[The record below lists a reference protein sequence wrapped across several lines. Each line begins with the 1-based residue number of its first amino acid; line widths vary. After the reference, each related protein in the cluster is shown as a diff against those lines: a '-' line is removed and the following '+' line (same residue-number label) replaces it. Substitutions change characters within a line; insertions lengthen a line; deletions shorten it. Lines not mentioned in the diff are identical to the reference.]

1 MKYKFSHHALEQII
15 IRKISEDIV
24 VEIINN
30 PESVI
35 KRDDCLY
42 VYQKLVK
49 ESNKIYLYRV
59 FINKCKN
66 PFIIVTAYKTSN

>member
-1 MKYKFSHHALEQII
+1 MNYKFSHHALEQII

-35 KRDDCLY
+35 KRDDCM
-42 VYQKLVK
+42 
-49 ESNKIYLYRV
+49 
-59 FINKCKN
+59 FIK
-66 PFIIVTAYKTSN
+66 S